1 MARSHAEDLVRGRF
15 LEVLPDA
22 TAERAAVRTVLLC
35 SGKVSFELEA
45 RRQESGRTDVAI
57 VRVEQLYPFPQAQIL
72 AELDR
77 FPNAQVRWVQEEP
90 QNMGAL
96 RFVDRRLR
104 DASRSISHVTRPE
117 SGSPAS
123 GSATIH
129 QLEQRALI
137 DAAFAR

>member
-1 MARSHAEDLVRGRF
+1 VQGRF
-15 LEVLPDA
+15 LEVLPDT
-22 TAERAAVRTVLLC
+22 TAEPAAVRSVLLC
-35 SGKVSFELEA
+35 SGKLSFELEA
-45 RRQESGRTDVAI
+45 RRQESSRTDVVI

-77 FPNAQVRWVQEEP
+77 YPGANVRWVQEEP
-90 QNMGAL
+90 ENMGSL

-104 DASRSISHVTRPE
+104 EAGRSISHVSRPE

-129 QLEQRALI
+129 QLEQHALI
-137 DAAFAR
+137 DAGFAP

>member
-1 MARSHAEDLVRGRF
+1 
-15 LEVLPDA
+15 
-22 TAERAAVRTVLLC
+22 
-35 SGKVSFELEA
+35 
-45 RRQESGRTDVAI
+45 
-57 VRVEQLYPFPQAQIL
+57 
-72 AELDR
+72 
-77 FPNAQVRWVQEEP
+77 
-90 QNMGAL
+90 MGAL